1 MEKRVL
7 LAIVLSF
14 LILILYQAFFIKKK
28 PEPETPPGSITEMEK
43 KPGPKPGEKEVL
55 SPPGIKEEKE
65 PAAEKKVLQPIS
77 AQAEEAILI
86 DTSLYQAV
94 WSNRGGVLKSWKL
107 KKHTDEN
114 DQDLDLVSRRSAELD
129 IYPFSI
135 STDDSHFD
143 RAINTALFKFS
154 NLKFELKGGQSGE
167 LRFQY
172 ADDKGTRVEKILAF
186 QDGKY
191 DFEVTINVWK
201 YGQRIEPFVLW
212 GPGFGN
218 PSLAEQRT
226 RFGGGSGIAV
236 YPPPA
241 RPKKD
246 VLKER
251 SFIKN
256 NFFQKSTWEDLVN
269 KKGNVFYFVQWAAYE
284 DNYFAALF
292 LTSPEKGS
300 ASFQARGQ
308 GEIPSFF
315 LSVSS
320 LQKAYLGPKDFD
332 ILSEFGYSAKK
343 LIRFG
348 FFGFISEI
356 LLKASK
362 SIYKIIPN
370 WGVSI
375 IILTFIIKILFFP
388 LTYSS
393 MRSMSRMQELQPKIK
408 ALRAKYKKAK
418 QDIAQRRKMNEETM
432 KLYKEHGI
440 NPAGGCL
447 PLLIQ
452 IPVFWGFF
460 RLLVVAIEFRNSPF
474 IFWIKD
480 LSVKDPFYVTPILMG
495 ITQFISQK
503 MTPTSADPT
512 QARMMLLMP
521 VIMTIFFM
529 NFQSGLVLY
538 WLTNN
543 VLQIGQQY
551 IMNRMRHK
559 KKRESHGKRRKK

>member
-14 LILILYQAFFIKKK
+14 LILILYQAFFIKKQ
-28 PEPETPPGSITEMEK
+28 PQPETPPEILTEIEK
-43 KPGPKPGEKEVL
+43 KPEQKPAEKGLL
-55 SPPGIKEEKE
+55 SPPAITEERE
-65 PAAEKKVLQPIS
+65 PAEEERDLQPIS
-77 AQAEEAILI
+77 AQAEEEILI
-86 DTSLYQAV
+86 ETSLYRAV
-94 WSNRGGVLKSWKL
+94 WSNRGGVLKSWRL

-114 DQDLDLVSRRSAELD
+114 KEDLDLVSLRAAELD
-129 IYPFSI
+129 IYPFSLR
-135 STDDSHFD
+135 TDDSSFD
-143 RAINTALFKFS
+143 STINAALFEFS
-154 NLKFELKGGQSGE
+154 NLKLGLEGGRTGE

-172 ADDKGTRVEKILAF
+172 VDDKGTRVEKILTF

-191 DFEVTINVWK
+191 DFDVTINVWK
-201 YGQRIEPFVLW
+201 YGQKIEFHALW
-212 GPGFGN
+212 GPGIGN
-218 PSLAEQRT
+218 PTATEQRS
-226 RFGGGSGIAV
+226 RFGGARGIAV
-236 YPPPA
+236 FPPPA

-246 VLKER
+246 RLEER
-251 SFIKN
+251 RFTQIK
-256 NFFQKSTWEDLVN
+256 QWEDLTA
-269 KKGNVFYFVQWAAYE
+269 KKQNDFYGVQWAAYE
-284 DNYFAALF
+284 DNYFTALF
-292 LTSPEKGS
+292 ITSPEKAT
-300 ASFQARGQ
+300 ASFLREGSEEA
-308 GEIPSFF
+308 SYFF
-315 LSVSS
+315 LSVSPP
-320 LQKAYLGPKDFD
+320 QKVYIGPKDFD
-332 ILSEFGYSAKK
+332 ILSEFGYEAKK

-356 LLKASK
+356 LLRASK
-362 SIYKIIPN
+362 SIHKRIPN
-370 WGVSI
+370 WGISI

-393 MRSMSRMQELQPKIK
+393 MRSMSKMQELQPKIK

-418 QDIAQRRKMNEETM
+418 QDIAQRRRMNEEIM
-432 KLYKEHGI
+432 KLYKQHGI

-460 RLLVVAIEFRNSPF
+460 RLLVVAIEFRHSPF

-503 MTPTSADPT
+503 MTPTSADPS

-551 IMNRMRHK
+551 IMNRMRQK

>member
-14 LILILYQAFFIKKK
+14 LILILYQAFFIKKQ
-28 PEPETPPGSITEMEK
+28 PQPETPPESLTEIEK
-43 KPGPKPGEKEVL
+43 KPEQEPAEKGLL
-55 SPPGIKEEKE
+55 SPPAITEERE
-65 PAAEKKVLQPIS
+65 PAEEERDLQPIS
-77 AQAEEAILI
+77 AQAEEEILI
-86 DTSLYQAV
+86 DTSLYKAT

-114 DQDLDLVSRRSAELD
+114 KEDLDLVSLRSSELG
-129 IYPFSI
+129 IYPFSLR
-135 STDDSHFD
+135 TDDSSFD
-143 RAINTALFKFS
+143 STINAALFEFS
-154 NLKFELKGGQSGE
+154 NLKLELEGGRTGE

-172 ADDKGTRVEKILAF
+172 ADDKGTRVEKILTF

-191 DFEVTINVWK
+191 DFDVKINVWK
-201 YGQRIEPFVLW
+201 YGQKIESLVLW

-218 PSLAEQRT
+218 ASPAEQKSRY
-226 RFGGGSGIAV
+226 GGGRGIAV
-236 YPPPA
+236 FPPPA

-246 VLKER
+246 RLDER
-251 SFIKN
+251 KLMKIK
-256 NFFQKSTWEDLVN
+256 QWDDLIT
-269 KKGNVFYFVQWAAYE
+269 KKHNDFYFIQWAAYE
-284 DNYFAALF
+284 DNYFTALF
-292 LTSPEKGS
+292 ITSPEKAT
-300 ASFQARGQ
+300 ASFLREGSEEA
-308 GEIPSFF
+308 PYFF
-315 LSVSS
+315 LSVSPP
-320 LQKAYLGPKDFD
+320 QKVYIGPKDFD
-332 ILSEFGYSAKK
+332 VLSEFGYEAKR

-356 LLKASK
+356 LLRANKYF
-362 SIYKIIPN
+362 YKLIPN
-370 WGVSI
+370 WGISI
-375 IILTFIIKILFFP
+375 IILTLIVKIIFFP

-393 MRSMSRMQELQPKIK
+393 MRSMSKMQELQPKIK

-418 QDIAQRRKMNEETM
+418 QDIAQRRRMNEEIM
-432 KLYKEHGI
+432 KLYKQQGV

-447 PLLIQ
+447 PMLIQ

-460 RLLVVAIEFRNSPF
+460 RLLGVAIEFRHSPF
-474 IFWIKD
+474 VFWIKD
-480 LSVKDPFYVTPILMG
+480 LSVMDPYYVTPILMG

-521 VIMTIFFM
+521 VVFVFIFASFP
-529 NFQSGLVLY
+529 SGLVLY

-551 IMNRMRHK
+551 IMNRMRQK

>member
-14 LILILYQAFFIKKK
+14 LILILYQAFFIKKQPQ
-28 PEPETPPGSITEMEK
+28 PEVPPESTADIEKTTEER
-43 KPGPKPGEKEVL
+43 PTEKELL
-55 SPPGIKEEKE
+55 SPQAMPEERE
-65 PAAEKKVLQPIS
+65 PAEEERDLQPIS
-77 AQAEEAILI
+77 AQAEEEILI
-86 DTSLYQAV
+86 DTSLYRAV

-107 KKHTDEN
+107 KEHTDEN
-114 DQDLDLVSRRSAELD
+114 KEDLDLVSLRAEELGL
-129 IYPFSI
+129 YPFALR
-135 STDDSHFD
+135 TDDSSFD
-143 RAINTALFKFS
+143 STINSALFESS
-154 NLKFELKGGQSGE
+154 NLKLELEGGRTGE
-167 LRFQY
+167 LRLQY
-172 ADDKGTRVEKILAF
+172 ADDKGTRVEKILTF

-191 DFEVTINVWK
+191 DFDVTINFWK
-201 YGQRIEPFVLW
+201 YGQKIEFHTLW
-212 GPGFGN
+212 GPGIGN
-218 PSLAEQRT
+218 PTPAEQRS
-226 RFGGGSGIAV
+226 RFGGARGMAV
-236 YPPPA
+236 FPPPA

-246 VLKER
+246 RLEER
-251 SFIKN
+251 KFMKA
-256 NFFQKSTWEDLVN
+256 QQWENLTA
-269 KKGNVFYFVQWAAYE
+269 KKHNDFYFVRWAAYE
-284 DNYFAALF
+284 DNYFTALF
-292 LTSPEKGS
+292 LTSPEKAS
-300 ASFQARGQ
+300 ASFHKEGP
-308 GEIPSFF
+308 EENPYFF

-320 LQKAYLGPKDFD
+320 PHRVYIGPKDFD
-332 ILSEFGYSAKK
+332 ILSEFGYEAKK

-348 FFGFISEI
+348 FFGVISEI

-362 SIYKIIPN
+362 SVHKLIPN
-370 WGVSI
+370 WGIAI

-393 MRSMSRMQELQPKIK
+393 MRSMSKMQELQPKIK

-418 QDIAQRRKMNEETM
+418 QDIAQRRKMNEEIM
-432 KLYKEHGI
+432 KLYKQHGI

-460 RLLVVAIEFRNSPF
+460 RLLVVAIEFRHSPF
-474 IFWIKD
+474 VFWIKD

-551 IMNRMRHK
+551 IMNRLRQK

>member
-14 LILILYQAFFIKKK
+14 LILILYQAFFIKKQPQ
-28 PEPETPPGSITEMEK
+28 PEVPPESITDIEK
-43 KPGPKPGEKEVL
+43 TPEERPAEKETL
-55 SPPGIKEEKE
+55 SPPAIPEERETAEEEKD
-65 PAAEKKVLQPIS
+65 LQPIS
-77 AQAEEAILI
+77 AQAEEEILI

-107 KKHTDEN
+107 KEHTDEN
-114 DQDLDLVSRRSAELD
+114 KEDLDLVSLRAEELSV
-129 IYPFSI
+129 YPFALR
-135 STDDSHFD
+135 TDDSSFD
-143 RAINTALFKFS
+143 STVNSALFESS
-154 NLKFELKGGQSGE
+154 NLKLELEGGRTGE

-172 ADDKGTRVEKILAF
+172 ADDKGIRVEKILTF

-191 DFEVTINVWK
+191 DFDVTINVWK
-201 YGQRIEPFVLW
+201 YGQRIEFHTLW
-212 GPGFGN
+212 GPGIGN
-218 PSLAEQRT
+218 PTPTEQRS
-226 RFGGGSGIAV
+226 RFGGARGMAV
-236 YPPPA
+236 FPPPA

-246 VLKER
+246 RLEER
-251 SFIKN
+251 KFMKA
-256 NFFQKSTWEDLVN
+256 QQWQDLTS
-269 KKGNVFYFVQWAAYE
+269 KKHNDFYFVQWVAYE
-284 DNYFAALF
+284 DNYFTALF
-292 LTSPEKGS
+292 LTSPEKAS
-300 ASFQARGQ
+300 ASFHREGP
-308 GEIPSFF
+308 EENPYFF

-320 LQKAYLGPKDFD
+320 PQKVYIGPKDFD
-332 ILSEFGYSAKK
+332 ILNEFGYGTKR

-348 FFGFISEI
+348 FFGVISEI
-356 LLKASK
+356 LLRASK
-362 SIYKIIPN
+362 SIYKRIPN
-370 WGVSI
+370 WGIAI
-375 IILTFIIKILFFP
+375 IILTFIIKIIFFP

-393 MRSMSRMQELQPKIK
+393 MRSMSKMQELQPKIK

-418 QDIAQRRKMNEETM
+418 QDIVQRRKMNEEIM
-432 KLYKEHGI
+432 KLYKQHGI

-460 RLLVVAIEFRNSPF
+460 RLLVVAIEFRHSPF

-551 IMNRMRHK
+551 IMNRLRQK